1 MVHDRNEKPE
11 RRWYV
16 SSMLYSTGTHS
27 RAWIAE
33 KQQQD
38 IDEVA
43 HVWVGALIRKRDAD
57 HVWCVQRMYH
67 KVKSLV

>member
-1 MVHDRNEKPE
+1 M
-11 RRWYV
+11 
-16 SSMLYSTGTHS
+16 SSMPYMHRYTFESLDC
-27 RAWIAE
+27 R

-38 IDEVA
+38 IDKVA